1 MIVDVELVGT
11 LCTVLY
17 CTVPEDDV
25 YISCS
30 PSDQGEFP
38 PAAGG
43 AHPGTTKNI
52 GQVTGDR
59 N

>member
-1 MIVDVELVGT
+1 MDVELVGT

-30 PSDQGEFP
+30 PSGQGEFP

-52 GQVTGDR
+52 GQVTGTR
-59 N
+59 